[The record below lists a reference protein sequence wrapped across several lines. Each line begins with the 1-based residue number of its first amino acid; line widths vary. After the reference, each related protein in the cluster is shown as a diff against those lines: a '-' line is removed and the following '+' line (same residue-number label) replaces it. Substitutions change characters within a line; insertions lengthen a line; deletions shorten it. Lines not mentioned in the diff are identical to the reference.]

1 MLHMV
6 LVTNLLE
13 VKGRGPYLAF
23 CSHALSLHLQALP
36 SPDSLPSS
44 AGAFSTSSTCSSS
57 SSGGQ
62 PFPRRSWASD
72 LTFPV

>member
-1 MLHMV
+1 MPSTFFPCCHNPQATAMLHMV

-57 SSGGQ
+57 SS
-62 PFPRRSWASD
+62 
-72 LTFPV
+72 